1 MKTLGSLLLLSWVF
15 LLAEP
20 GWAKEVSLEALLLSA
35 SPEQT
40 LNLKGDLE
48 TELNRILSALPSAE
62 AAFLSAKVEW
72 SAAARKTLA
81 SSETPLVLSKDS
93 PLIVSIQHL
102 CELYICK
109 TRLRDG
115 RLQIRSVMEDA
126 EFESREYRMSPAL
139 LAFILGEPLRE
150 GADLSEVIQNGAL
163 FKKMDQRLEA
173 MSLRLMDGDKDGS
186 RLVLQGESSAHDR
199 FQAQITL
206 LIGKVLEAD
215 LDQRTIR
222 K

>member
-20 GWAKEVSLEALLLSA
+20 GSAKEVSLEALLLSA

-48 TELNRILSALPSAE
+48 TEVNRILSALPSAE
-62 AAFLSAKVEW
+62 AAFFRVKVEW
-72 SAAARKTLA
+72 SAVARKALA
-81 SSETPLVLSKDS
+81 TSETPLVISKDN

-102 CELYICK
+102 CELYACK
-109 TRLRDG
+109 LRLREG
-115 RLQIRSVMEDA
+115 QLQISSVQENP

-139 LAFILGEPLRE
+139 IAFILGEPVQE
-150 GADLSEVIQNGAL
+150 GTGVSEAIKNDAL
-163 FKKMDQRLEA
+163 FKKMNQRLEA
-173 MSLRLMDGDKDGS
+173 MGLRLMDGDEDGS
-186 RLVLQGESSAHDR
+186 RMVLQGESSAHDR
-199 FQAQITL
+199 FQTQITR
-206 LIGKVLEAD
+206 LIGEVLDAD
-215 LDQRTIR
+215 CVQRTSR